1 MLKLRR
7 AQPRMAFHC
16 CFTHL
21 NEIFAGIFAGICLL
35 FVLLSAAPVW
45 AQGGTTAPDFPLD
58 MEQLLVALSDAHRP
72 ELNDNRYPRLLDY
85 RHQRWNVIDD
95 SLTSEQVTLNVEQQ
109 PQRIIPHAVGLT
121 EVLWAI
127 TPHDRIISVHESC
140 RNPGYSFLASQLPDS
155 LPTYGSEDA
164 EIVIGFCPDL
174 VLTTY
179 YSSASFKNRLKLSH
193 IPFVEM
199 GFFGD
204 IASIE
209 SQIRFVGELVGAEA
223 SARQLL
229 ETMQQSVTTIKSVVT
244 QRLAGRTVRVLYYD
258 RMGFVSGE
266 HTTFDSLCRTLGIE
280 NVAAQNGIKFSKQ
293 VGYETVLKWDP
304 DIIIVPE
311 NSGLDKRLLGQPI
324 LATAKAVRNQNIRT
338 IPGVYLMA
346 SSQFAVASLNYLG
359 GILYEK

>member
-1 MLKLRR
+1 
-7 AQPRMAFHC
+7 MAFHC
-16 CFTHL
+16 CFTHHK
-21 NEIFAGIFAGICLL
+21 GIFAGICLL
-35 FVLLSAAPVW
+35 FVLLSVLLSAAPLS
-45 AQGGTTAPDFPLD
+45 AQEKATEPDFPLD
-58 MEQLLVALSDAHRP
+58 MEQLLVALSDAQRP
-72 ELNDNRYPRLLDY
+72 ELDDNRYPRLLEY
-85 RHQRWNVIDD
+85 HHQRWNVLDD
-95 SLTSEQVTLNVEQQ
+95 SLTSEEVTLSVEQQ

-127 TPHDRIISVHESC
+127 TPHERIISVHETC
-140 RNPGYSFLASQLPDS
+140 RNPDYSFLAGQLPDS

-164 EIVIGFCPDL
+164 ELVIGFCPDL

-179 YSSASFKNRLKLSH
+179 YSSASFKNRLTLSH

-209 SQIRFVGELVGAEA
+209 QQICFLGELVGAEA

-229 ETMQQSVTTIKSVVT
+229 TTMQQSVASIRHVVK
-244 QRLAGRTVRVLYYD
+244 QRLAGRTLRVLYYD
-258 RMGFVSGE
+258 RMGFVAGE
-266 HTTFDSLCRTLGIE
+266 HSTFDSLCRILGIE
-280 NVAAQNGIKFSKQ
+280 NVATQNDIKFFKQ

-311 NSGLDKRLLGQPI
+311 DSGLDQRLLGQPI
-324 LATAKAVRNQNIRT
+324 LATSKAIRNRNIRT

-346 SSQFAVASLNYLG
+346 SSQFVVASLNYLG

>member
-1 MLKLRR
+1 MLKLRKAR
-7 AQPRMAFHC
+7 QSMVFHC
-16 CFTHL
+16 CFTLHKRL
-21 NEIFAGIFAGICLL
+21 IAGCCLL
-35 FVLLSAAPVW
+35 AVLVTAAPLW
-45 AQGGTTAPDFPLD
+45 AQAQTVEPDFPLD
-58 MEQLLVALSDAHRP
+58 MPQLLAALSDAHRP
-72 ELNDNRYPRLLDY
+72 ELSDPCYPRLIDY
-85 RHQRWNVIDD
+85 RHQRWNALDD
-95 SLTSEQVTLNVEQQ
+95 SLSSEQLTLNVEQQ
-109 PQRIIPHAVGLT
+109 PQRIIPHSVGLT

-127 TPHDRIISVHESC
+127 TPHERIISVHESSH
-140 RNPGYSFLASQLPDS
+140 NPGFSFLAQQLPDS
-155 LPTYGSEDA
+155 LPTYGSDDA

-179 YSSASFKNRLKLSH
+179 YSSAAFKQRLTLSH

-204 IASIE
+204 IPSIE
-209 SQIRFVGELVGAEA
+209 NQIRFVGELVGAEA

-229 ETMQQSVTTIKSVVT
+229 ETMEQSVATIQSVVK
-244 QRLAGRTVRVLYYD
+244 QRLGERKVRVLYYD
-258 RMGFVSGE
+258 RMGFVAGE
-266 HTTFDSLCRTLGIE
+266 HSTFDSLCGTLGIE
-280 NVAAQNGIKFSKQ
+280 NVASANGIKFFKQ
-293 VGYETVLKWDP
+293 IGYETVLKWDP

-311 NSGLDKRLLGQPI
+311 NSGLDQRLLGQPI